1 MGKWAARLAEKT
13 AVPLRTGTDKTA
25 ERGLLSV
32 LAVPAE
38 GISKD
43 FPMAPQVAEPASL
56 SPDLSTVAW
65 TDEDIDRFNARRARL
80 MRWGWPETDAEAMS
94 ERLVIRDRTGDDR
107 VSCADCQHCRPR
119 RCDNHRR
126 AGLHCDELGRD
137 LVAMLQR
144 CPGFQAGT
152 A

>member
-25 ERGLLSV
+25 ESGLLSV

-38 GISKD
+38 GIAND

-65 TDEDIDRFNARRARL
+65 TDDDIARFNARRARL
-80 MRWGWPETDAEAMS
+80 MRWGWPETDAEAMA
-94 ERLVIRDRTGDDR
+94 ERLVIRDRIGDDR
-107 VSCADCQHCRPR
+107 VSCAECQHCRPG
-119 RCDNHRR
+119 RCGNHNR
-126 AGLHCDELGRD
+126 AGLHGAELGRD

-144 CPGFQAGT
+144 CPGFHSGT
-152 A
+152 S